1 MYSGLVRIRSGNW
14 GREQTFAN
22 AELFCI
28 FLATSAAP
36 PGKGYLNRVI
46 AGVARNRGWHSSRL
60 LDAWCERSFGV
71 RTMWLLC
78 FDRRRSGRQHLQQE
92 NAAQAL
98 TADSNFASRDVN
110 NLTFFLNEESQN

>member
-1 MYSGLVRIRSGNW
+1 MYSGLSEDAVETGVGNKLSQM
-14 GREQTFAN
+14 RN
-22 AELFCI
+22 C
-28 FLATSAAP
+28 SAYFWQRPRP
-36 PGKGYLNRVI
+36 PGKGLPKSCEI
-46 AGVARNRGWHSSRL
+46 TSVARNRGWHSSRL

-98 TADSNFASRDVN
+98 TADSNFAS
-110 NLTFFLNEESQN
+110 